1 MPSRKHLRPS
11 TTSALLAALC
21 AALLGGTTAQA
32 AAESSDPR
40 QVTDQYLFEVS
51 LEEFV
56 QIRESRPHPNELDW
70 SSDAC
75 SYSPDEPLGYEFTES
90 CLRHDFGYRN
100 YERQGRFTEDNRLRI
115 DNNFRADMYS
125 ACAGDTACERA
136 ADVYYFAV
144 RQFGASSDNTAEA
157 VDRALVTNGEERAL
171 G

>member
-1 MPSRKHLRPS
+1 MSSRRNRRSSAPP
-11 TTSALLAALC
+11 ALLIALC
-21 AALLGGTTAQA
+21 AALLSGTTAQA
-32 AAESSDPR
+32 ATDSWDPR

-56 QIRESRPHPNELDW
+56 QIREARPHPNELDW

-100 YERQGRFTEDNRLRI
+100 YENQGRFTEDNRLSI
-115 DNNFRADMYS
+115 DDNFRADMYS

-157 VDRALVTNGEERAL
+157 VDRALSASGKEHAPS
-171 G
+171 